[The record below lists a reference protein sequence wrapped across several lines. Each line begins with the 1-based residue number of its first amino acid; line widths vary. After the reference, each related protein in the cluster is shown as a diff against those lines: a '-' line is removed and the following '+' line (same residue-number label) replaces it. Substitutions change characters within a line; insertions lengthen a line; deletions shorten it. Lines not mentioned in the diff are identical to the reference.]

1 MELTVRQLD
10 VLEAA
15 ERGVPRHVHP
25 NVDEL
30 CRDLEAR
37 GLMRRTA
44 ESWFATDDG
53 GRALVAAG
61 RKARHLTIQSWG
73 RAARRPPGGAA

>member
-1 MELTVRQLD
+1 MELTEHELD
-10 VLEAA
+10 MIEVA

-25 NVDEL
+25 DRDEL
-30 CRDLEAR
+30 YRSLER
-37 GLMRRTA
+37 RNLVRRTT

-61 RKARHLTIQSWG
+61 RKALHIAVQRWG
-73 RAARRPPGGAA
+73 RAAKGAP